1 MAIQRSDRCSRM
13 SITLLASAVAATVA
27 ALVAGCGGD
36 MSGEGA
42 ALDQGQAK
50 TIRILRPPGKWVI
63 DMLAWIPSPG
73 VLTMA
78 AGRQPPYVDI
88 TLFTVRV
95 DGSGSWRRVVGL
107 SQPKCRGDVR
117 ACPGCARARSG
128 CVHRGLCQSSAA
140 AERAETHKGVFV
152 SDASSPFTLPLR
164 ASVSGEGVRTSAR
177 RTGRGAQ

>member
-1 MAIQRSDRCSRM
+1 
-13 SITLLASAVAATVA
+13 
-27 ALVAGCGGD
+27 
-36 MSGEGA
+36 
-42 ALDQGQAK
+42 
-50 TIRILRPPGKWVI
+50 LRPPGKWVI

-177 RTGRGAQ
+177 RTRRGAERRHRS